1 MDPLA
6 SLLYPPPQYTHTFRL
21 ERTLHEGLSL
31 GIKQATQKSNDPENR
46 LNHLSIDKYLCF
58 CLFKGMFKRIRHPA
72 KRFSAQL
79 TTIGLFWLLL
89 GLAGCESSTEH
100 NPQHLIGQPARPY
113 RLTLTLDPFQPR
125 VEQEVSLTFRITDGD
140 LERPLV
146 PLQVLHERA
155 LHTFIVSRDLN
166 VFAHTHHEDFFPLTP
181 QDLAAATFHFPH
193 TFLQPGE
200 YMVVSEFTYKD
211 RSWLKQFRFPVAGSE
226 QSTSLPHQAQAN
238 LAREKDFGPYR
249 VILRTSPDPP
259 VAGHEVE
266 LVCEFSRDGSPV
278 TDMGLYLGTEVHMAS
293 WRLDG
298 EHFGHQHTYTPEMAA
313 MMGMMR
319 DHEQTATMKAQM
331 DAMMIQLM
339 SGPAKQVY
347 QGPQIPVH
355 HVFPTPGLYKLFFE
369 TAPGGKRLVTDFVVQ
384 VVEYDE
390 GVDTTIQ
397 SVVPLSIGRS

>member
-1 MDPLA
+1 MEQMNISTKYFAQKLS
-6 SLLYPPPQYTHTFRL
+6 SLVLSWLVLGLFGCEQPTPQY
-21 ERTLHEGLSL
+21 
-31 GIKQATQKSNDPENR
+31 
-46 LNHLSIDKYLCF
+46 
-58 CLFKGMFKRIRHPA
+58 
-72 KRFSAQL
+72 
-79 TTIGLFWLLL
+79 
-89 GLAGCESSTEH
+89 
-100 NPQHLIGQPARPY
+100 LIGQPARPY
-113 RLTLTLDPFQPR
+113 RLTLTLAPSQPR
-125 VEQEVSLTFRITDGD
+125 AGQEANLIFRITDGPT
-140 LERPLV
+140 ERPLV

-155 LHTFIVSRDLN
+155 LHTFIVSRDLA
-166 VFAHTHHEDFFPLTP
+166 VFAHVHHEDFFPLTP

-193 TFLQPGE
+193 TFPQAGE

-211 RSWLKQFRFPVAGSE
+211 RSWIKQFQFPVAGAE
-226 QSTSLPHQAQAN
+226 QSVSPPHQAQAD

-249 VILRTSPDPP
+249 VTLRTSPDPP

-266 LVCEFSRDGSPV
+266 LVCEFTRDGVPV
-278 TDMGLYLGTEVHMAS
+278 TNMGLYLGTEVHMAS

-313 MMGMMR
+313 MMASMASMR
-319 DHEQTATMKAQM
+319 DHTSHTGEEAAKMRAKM

-369 TAPGGKRLVTDFVVQ
+369 TAPGGTRLVTDFIVQ

-397 SVVPLSIGRS
+397 SIVSPPQQGADS

>member
-1 MDPLA
+1 
-6 SLLYPPPQYTHTFRL
+6 
-21 ERTLHEGLSL
+21 
-31 GIKQATQKSNDPENR
+31 
-46 LNHLSIDKYLCF
+46 
-58 CLFKGMFKRIRHPA
+58 MFKRIRHAAECFAP
-72 KRFSAQL
+72 QL
-79 TTIGLFWLLL
+79 TTIGLSCLLL
-89 GLAGCESSTEH
+89 GLVGCEPSTE
-100 NPQHLIGQPARPY
+100 QHLIGQPARPY
-113 RLTLTLDPFQPR
+113 RLTLALVPFQPR

-155 LHTFIVSRDLN
+155 LHTFIVSRDLT
-166 VFAHTHHEDFFPLTP
+166 VFAHTHHEDFFPLTA

-193 TFLQPGE
+193 TFPQAGE

-211 RSWLKQFRFPVAGSE
+211 RSWIKQFRFPVMGSE
-226 QSTSLPHQAQAN
+226 QSPSLPHQAQVDV
-238 LAREKDFGPYR
+238 AREKDFGPYR
-249 VILRTSPDPP
+249 VTLRTSPDPP

-266 LVCEFSRDGSPV
+266 LVCEFSRAGSPV

-313 MMGMMR
+313 MMEMMR
-319 DHEQTATMKAQM
+319 NHEQTVKMKAQM
-331 DAMMIQLM
+331 DAMMVRLM

-347 QGPQIPVH
+347 YGPQIPVH

-369 TAPGGKRLVTDFVVQ
+369 TAPGGKRLVTDFTVQ

-390 GVDTTIQ
+390 GVNITMQ
-397 SVVPLSIGRS
+397 SIVPTPSEVPTHE